1 MERYTKR
8 MTDCWI
14 KTKSGKD
21 YTNKTQ
27 DYDAML
33 KLADYEDYDEK
44 GLLVR
49 LPFKLGDTYYR
60 LLIGKIYANEFT
72 CLSTIITFMENHD
85 FGRTVFSSAE
95 EAMAAL
101 NLERQKDGSVEKL
114 LQSAL
119 KLPCKVGTTI
129 YVLSDKEDGIYQR
142 IKNDVVEGYY
152 LDDKDELYLIPTY
165 LWHKQPISEIGKT
178 IFFSEEE
185 AKKAL
190 LSQHKKIGEMKDHF
204 ILIEETRTVLVKIK
218 TENVEEAIQEV
229 EAAYERDAI
238 CLNNPDYI
246 ADGTIYHDETEIW
259 EECLQEGID
268 FNYIEIKK
276 NKEGILDKLPNSF
289 PRYSAEQTSDAFAEP
304 FIIRDNWIDEGN
316 PAEYYS
322 VSGVFQTFDSEEEAQ
337 AYADQLNQTEVS
349 FSEKQ
354 ETQSEPSFS
363 ERQEALKKLLQMC

>member
-60 LLIGKIYANEFT
+60 LLNGKIYANEFT
-72 CLSTIITFMENHD
+72 RLSTIITFMENHD

-152 LDDKDELYLIPTY
+152 LDDKEELYLIPTY
-165 LWHKQPISEIGKT
+165 LWHEQPISEIGKT
-178 IFFSEEE
+178 IFLSEEE

-190 LSQHKKIGEMKDHF
+190 LSQ
-204 ILIEETRTVLVKIK
+204 
-218 TENVEEAIQEV
+218 
-229 EAAYERDAI
+229 Y
-238 CLNNPDYI
+238 
-246 ADGTIYHDETEIW
+246 
-259 EECLQEGID
+259 
-268 FNYIEIKK
+268 
-276 NKEGILDKLPNSF
+276 NKSF

-363 ERQEALKKLLQMC
+363 ERQEALKKLLQLYETPRNDSEDYKI

>member
-1 MERYTKR
+1 MERITER

-14 KTKSGKD
+14 KTRSGKD

-44 GLLVR
+44 SLLVR

-60 LLIGKIYANEFT
+60 LLNGKIYANEFT

-85 FGRTVFSSAE
+85 FGRTVFSTYE
-95 EAMAAL
+95 EA
-101 NLERQKDGSVEKL
+101 ERAQKRQEKE
-114 LQSAL
+114 
-119 KLPCKVGTTI
+119 KIKRTPPCSIGTTI
-129 YVLSDKEDGIYQR
+129 YILVDWEDGAYQR
-142 IKNDVVEGYY
+142 IKNDIVKGYY
-152 LDDKDELYLIPTY
+152 LDDKEELYLILTY
-165 LWHKQPISEIGKT
+165 VWHDQPISEIGKT
-178 IFFSEEE
+178 IFFSKEE

-190 LSQHKKIGEMKDHF
+190 RSQYKKIGEKKDHF

-229 EAAYERDAI
+229 EAAYERDDI

-289 PRYSAEQTSDAFAEP
+289 PRYSAEQTSDAFADP

-316 PAEYYS
+316 PARYYS
-322 VSGVFQTFDSEEEAQ
+322 VSGVYQTFESEKDAQ
-337 AYADQLNQTEVS
+337 TYVDQLNQKVNEEVSNLLITGEFVALAGGKLPESLERFLTEVTKS
-349 FSEKQ
+349 D
-354 ETQSEPSFS
+354 
-363 ERQEALKKLLQMC
+363 

>member
-60 LLIGKIYANEFT
+60 LLNGKIYANEFT

-95 EAMAAL
+95 EAKAAL

-114 LQSAL
+114 LQSTL

-129 YVLSDKEDGIYQR
+129 YVLSDKEDGVYQR

-152 LDDKDELYLIPTY
+152 LDDKEELYLIPTY
-165 LWHKQPISEIGKT
+165 LWHDQPISEIGKT
-178 IFFSEEE
+178 IFLSEEE

-190 LSQHKKIGEMKDHF
+190 LSQNKNGGVLNE
-204 ILIEETRTVLVKIK
+204 LSERYTV
-218 TENVEEAIQEV
+218 
-229 EAAYERDAI
+229 
-238 CLNNPDYI
+238 
-246 ADGTIYHDETEIW
+246 
-259 EECLQEGID
+259 
-268 FNYIEIKK
+268 
-276 NKEGILDKLPNSF
+276 
-289 PRYSAEQTSDAFAEP
+289 EQTSDAFAEP

-337 AYADQLNQTEVS
+337 VYVDQLNQTEVS
-349 FSEKQ
+349 FSGKQ
-354 ETQSEPSFS
+354 EAQSETSFS
-363 ERQEALKKLLQMC
+363 ERQEALKKLLQLYETPRNND

>member
-60 LLIGKIYANEFT
+60 LLNGKIYANEFT
-72 CLSTIITFMENHD
+72 RLSTIITFMENHD

-152 LDDKDELYLIPTY
+152 LDDKEELYLIPTY
-165 LWHKQPISEIGKT
+165 LWHEQPISEIGKT
-178 IFFSEEE
+178 IFLSEEE

-190 LSQHKKIGEMKDHF
+190 LSQY
-204 ILIEETRTVLVKIK
+204 
-218 TENVEEAIQEV
+218 N
-229 EAAYERDAI
+229 
-238 CLNNPDYI
+238 
-246 ADGTIYHDETEIW
+246 
-259 EECLQEGID
+259 
-268 FNYIEIKK
+268 
-276 NKEGILDKLPNSF
+276 NSF

-363 ERQEALKKLLQMC
+363 ERQEALKKLLQLYETPRNDLEDYKI